1 MRLRCVQAVS
11 TALLLAHLSFGQT
24 RPPAKTPPKAVK
36 AEAKPAITALKPN
49 ALDGTYRAVTSQQ
62 KDLVLTIKDDKAAEV
77 SFAYTIPGGKC
88 FPVTDGS
95 GSTAFLPELNNSIR
109 FTLNPETAPKLK
121 GNQITVERSQS
132 SGGPNAAPIFELN
145 GKFSND
151 GTVTGTLDLTAI
163 GALHP
168 PDPPCQT
175 KAKATFKGRRAEDA
189 SPAAGR

>member
-1 MRLRCVQAVS
+1 MCLRCVQAVS

-24 RPPAKTPPKAVK
+24 RPPAKTAPKAVK
-36 AEAKPAITALKPN
+36 TEAKPAITALKPN
-49 ALDGTYRAVTSQQ
+49 ALDGTYRAVTSQK
-62 KDLVLTIKDDKAAEV
+62 KDLVLIIKDDKAAEV

-95 GSTAFLPELNNSIR
+95 GTTFLPELSNSIR
-109 FTLNPETAPKLK
+109 FTLNPEHAPKLN
-121 GNQITVERSQS
+121 GNQIAIERSQS
-132 SGGPNAAPIFELN
+132 SGGPGAAPIFELN
-145 GKFSND
+145 GKFGND

-175 KAKATFKGRRAEDA
+175 KAKATFKGRRADDA